1 MRQCCGPQR
10 GFIIHITDNSQQV
23 CLFSV
28 RCTSASL
35 LNCHTTSPKMSQ
47 PTSVITKF
55 CHVAIVTH
63 PNLVTLRFISHPKS
77 NAFSFLI
84 NILLRH
90 IIIGMHSLTPFSY
103 HTLLL
108 SHPFTVTPF
117 NCRTLLS
124 HPFLSPPYSLSLHIF
139 CDSVTR
145 TPSSVTASF
154 SHISSITQSHF
165 MTVIILFCSIPR
177 LSYLI
182 PSLQ

>member
-35 LNCHTTSPKMSQ
+35 LNCHTSPKMSQ

-108 SHPFTVTPF
+108 SHPLTVTPF

-124 HPFLSPPYSLSLHIF
+124 HPFLSPPYSLSLHIP
-139 CDSVTR
+139 T
-145 TPSSVTASF
+145 SVTAS
-154 SHISSITQSHF
+154 HVH
-165 MTVIILFCSIPR
+165 R
-177 LSYLI
+177 L
-182 PSLQ
+182 P